1 MPGPEEAA
9 LALCAR
15 APASLLRKAA
25 AALERCAPDEAP
37 DWGALGTAPHVACD
51 LVALLRQ
58 YPAPQAL
65 ASVLRYGALTQERA
79 GVRELVFVWT
89 GPSRFPEA
97 RRTAQVLLDIID
109 HAERRLLLASF
120 AAYKVDSLLA
130 ALRHAVARGV
140 RVGFLLETPE
150 DSAGQL
156 THGAEEAF
164 RDLRDVTFYHWPK
177 EQRPLNRAGRPG
189 KMHAKC
195 AVSEKSLFITS
206 ANLTADAIE
215 HNMELGMLCHDARQA
230 ANLLRRFDELIAR
243 GVLRESG

>member
-1 MPGPEEAA
+1 MPAPEESA
-9 LALCAR
+9 LDFCAR

-25 AALERCAPDEAP
+25 SALEECAPGGAP
-37 DWGALGTAPHVACD
+37 DWGALGPSPHVACD
-51 LVALLRQ
+51 LAALLRQ
-58 YPAPQAL
+58 YPSPQAL
-65 ASVLRYGALTQERA
+65 AAVLRYGALAQERA
-79 GVRELVFVWT
+79 GAHELVFVWT

-97 RRTAQVLLDIID
+97 RRTAQVLLDIIN

-120 AAYKVDSLLA
+120 AAYKVDSLLE
-130 ALRHAVARGV
+130 ALNHAVARGV
-140 RVGFLLETPE
+140 QVRFLLENPE

-156 THGAEEAF
+156 TRGAEDAF

-215 HNMELGMLCHDARQA
+215 NNMELGLLCHDAVQA
-230 ANLLRRFDELIAR
+230 SNLLRRFDDLIAR